1 MASVND
7 YGRENYPEV
16 LRMDEYT
23 LVSCDFHD
31 QLEAWATLRQICQII
46 YQNEANETIG
56 VQGRIVDVYAAD
68 KADFLKLDNGTII
81 RLDKVISVNGKRAS
95 SCLD

>member
-1 MASVND
+1 
-7 YGRENYPEV
+7 
-16 LRMDEYT
+16 MDEYL

-31 QLEAWATLRQICQII
+31 QLEAWATLRQTCHII
-46 YQNEANETIG
+46 YRDAAHELIE

-68 KADFLKLDNGTII
+68 KADFLKLDNGMII
-81 RLDKVISVNGKRAS
+81 RLDKIISVNGKRAS